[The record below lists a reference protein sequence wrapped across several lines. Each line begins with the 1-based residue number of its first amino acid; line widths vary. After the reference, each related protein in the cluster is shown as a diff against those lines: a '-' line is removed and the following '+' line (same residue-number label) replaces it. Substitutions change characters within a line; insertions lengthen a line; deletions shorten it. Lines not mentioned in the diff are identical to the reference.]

1 MTIVGRVNDERARR
15 AVSFSAVAEAYERAR
30 PEYPEE
36 AARWLTGEQPLDVVD
51 LAAGTGKLTRVLVRL
66 GHRVTAV
73 EPLPEMLDQLR
84 RAVPEAEPVIG
95 RAESMPLADGFADA
109 VVAGQAY
116 HWFDHGAALVEI
128 ARVLRPGGTFGA
140 IWNMRDEGVDWVAR
154 LSEVIGSEGSS
165 EREPED
171 EVAASGLYEPLEEAE
186 FRWEQPLDRVR
197 LRDLVLSRSYCA
209 SLPPGEREPV
219 LAAVEAL
226 YDEAAGPDG
235 LAMPYVT
242 YCFRARRA

>member
-1 MTIVGRVNDERARR
+1 VNEERVRLAL
-15 AVSFSAVAEAYERAR
+15 SFAAVAEAYERSR

-36 AARWLTGEQPLDVVD
+36 AARWLTGEPPRDVVD

-84 RAVPEAEPVIG
+84 VAVPEAEPVLG
-95 RAESMPLADGFADA
+95 RAESMPLADRFADA

-116 HWFDHGAALVEI
+116 HWFDHDAALVEI

-140 IWNMRDEGVDWVAR
+140 VWNMRDEGVDWVAR
-154 LSEVIGSEGSS
+154 LSELIGSEGQS

-171 EVAASGLYEPLEEAE
+171 EVAASGLYEPVEEAE
-186 FRWEQPLDRVR
+186 FRWEQPLDRAR

-209 SLPPGEREPV
+209 SLPPDEREPV
-219 LAAVEAL
+219 LAAVEGL
-226 YDEAAGPDG
+226 YDEVAGPDG

-242 YCFRARRA
+242 YCFRARRR

>member
-1 MTIVGRVNDERARR
+1 VSEERARR

-36 AARWLTGEQPLDVVD
+36 AAAWLTGEPPLEVVD

-66 GHRVTAV
+66 GHDVTAV

-84 RAVPEAEPVIG
+84 LAVPEAEPLLG
-95 RAESMPLADGFADA
+95 TAESMPLADRSADA

-116 HWFDHGAALVEI
+116 HWFDHAAALVEI

-140 IWNMRDEGVDWVAR
+140 IWNMRDETVDWVAR
-154 LSEVIGSEGSS
+154 LSAVIGSEGQS

-171 EVAASGLYEPLEEAE
+171 EVAASGLYEAVEEAE
-186 FRWEQPLDRVR
+186 FRWEQPLDRTR

-209 SLPPGEREPV
+209 SLPPEEREPV
-219 LAAVEAL
+219 LASVEAL
-226 YDEAAGPDG
+226 YDEVAGADG
-235 LAMPYVT
+235 LVMPYVT
-242 YCFRARRA
+242 YCFRARKR

>member
-1 MTIVGRVNDERARR
+1 M
-15 AVSFSAVAEAYERAR
+15 SFSAVAEAYERAR

-36 AARWLTGEQPLDVVD
+36 AALWLTGEPPRDVVD

-73 EPLPEMLDQLR
+73 EPLPAMLEQLR
-84 RAVPEAEPVIG
+84 RAVPKAEPVIG
-95 RAESMPLADGFADA
+95 KAESMPLPGASADA

-116 HWFDHGAALVEI
+116 HWFEHEAALLEI

-140 IWNMRDEGVDWVAR
+140 IWNMRDEDVDWVAR
-154 LSEVIGSEGSS
+154 LSALIGSEGQG

-186 FRWEQPLDRVR
+186 FRWEQPLDRTR

-209 SLPPGEREPV
+209 ALPSEEREPV
-219 LAAVEAL
+219 LASVEAL
-226 YDEAAGPDG
+226 YDEVAGPDG
-235 LAMPYVT
+235 LVMPYVT
-242 YCFRARRA
+242 YCFRAAKR

>member
-1 MTIVGRVNDERARR
+1 VNEERVRLAL
-15 AVSFSAVAEAYERAR
+15 SFAAVAEAYERSR

-36 AARWLTGEQPLDVVD
+36 AARWLTGEPPRDVVY

-84 RAVPEAEPVIG
+84 VAVSEAEPVLG
-95 RAESMPLADGFADA
+95 RAESVPLADRFADA

-116 HWFDHGAALVEI
+116 HWFDHDAALVEI

-140 IWNMRDEGVDWVAR
+140 VWNMRDEGVDWVAR
-154 LSEVIGSEGSS
+154 LSELIGSEGQS

-171 EVAASGLYEPLEEAE
+171 EVAASGLYEPVEEAE
-186 FRWEQPLDRVR
+186 FRWEQPLDRAR

-209 SLPPGEREPV
+209 SLPPDEREPV
-219 LAAVEAL
+219 LAAVEGL
-226 YDEAAGPDG
+226 YDEVAGPDG

-242 YCFRARRA
+242 YCFRARRR

>member
-1 MTIVGRVNDERARR
+1 VNEERVRLAL
-15 AVSFSAVAEAYERAR
+15 SFAAVAEAYERSR

-36 AARWLTGEQPLDVVD
+36 AARWLTGEPPRDVVD

-84 RAVPEAEPVIG
+84 VAVSEAGPVLG
-95 RAESMPLADGFADA
+95 RAESVPLADRFADA

-116 HWFDHGAALVEI
+116 HWFDHDAALVEI

-140 IWNMRDEGVDWVAR
+140 VWNMRDEGVDWVAR
-154 LSEVIGSEGSS
+154 LSELIGSEGQS

-171 EVAASGLYEPLEEAE
+171 EVAASGLYEPVEEAE
-186 FRWEQPLDRVR
+186 FRWEQPLDRAR

-209 SLPPGEREPV
+209 SLPPDEREPV
-219 LAAVEAL
+219 LAAVEGL
-226 YDEAAGPDG
+226 YDEVAGPDG

-242 YCFRARRA
+242 YCFRARRR

>member
-1 MTIVGRVNDERARR
+1 M
-15 AVSFSAVAEAYERAR
+15 SFSAVAEAYERAR

-36 AARWLTGEQPLDVVD
+36 AADWLTGEPPRDVVD

-84 RAVPEAEPVIG
+84 VAVPEAEPVIG
-95 RAESMPLADGFADA
+95 KAESMPLADGFADA

-116 HWFDHGAALVEI
+116 HWFDHDPALAEI

-140 IWNMRDEGVDWVAR
+140 IWNMRDESVDWVAR
-154 LSEVIGSEGSS
+154 LSAVVGSEGKS
-165 EREPED
+165 EREPEH

-186 FRWEQPLDRVR
+186 FRWEQTLDRAR

-209 SLPPGEREPV
+209 SLPPEEREPV
-219 LAAVEAL
+219 LASVEAL
-226 YDEAAGPDG
+226 YDEVAGPGG
-235 LAMPYVT
+235 LLMPYVT
-242 YCFRARRA
+242 YCFRARKR

>member
-1 MTIVGRVNDERARR
+1 VNEERVRLAL
-15 AVSFSAVAEAYERAR
+15 SFAAVAEAYERSR

-36 AARWLTGEQPLDVVD
+36 AARWLTGEPPRDVVD

-84 RAVPEAEPVIG
+84 VAVPEAEPALG
-95 RAESMPLADGFADA
+95 RAESMPLAEGSADA

-116 HWFDHGAALVEI
+116 HWFDHDAALVEI

-140 IWNMRDEGVDWVAR
+140 VWNMRDEAVGWVAR
-154 LSEVIGSEGSS
+154 LSELIGSEGQS

-171 EVAASGLYEPLEEAE
+171 EVAASGLYEPVEEAE
-186 FRWEQPLDRVR
+186 FRWEQPLDRMR

-209 SLPPGEREPV
+209 SLPPHEREPV
-219 LAAVEAL
+219 LAAVEGL
-226 YDEAAGPDG
+226 YDEVAGPDG

-242 YCFRARRA
+242 YCFRARRR

>member
-1 MTIVGRVNDERARR
+1 M
-15 AVSFSAVAEAYERAR
+15 SFSAVAEAYERAR

-36 AARWLTGEQPLDVVD
+36 AAAWLTGDPPRDVVD

-84 RAVPEAEPVIG
+84 AAVPEAEPVTG
-95 RAESMPLADGFADA
+95 KAESMPLADGFADA

-116 HWFDHGAALVEI
+116 HWFDHEAALVEI

-140 IWNMRDEGVDWVAR
+140 IWNMRDESVDWVAR
-154 LSEVIGSEGSS
+154 LSEVIGSEGQG

-171 EVAASGLYEPLEEAE
+171 EVAASGLYEPVEEAE
-186 FRWEQPLDRVR
+186 FRWEQPLDRGR

-209 SLPPGEREPV
+209 SLPPEEREPV
-219 LAAVEAL
+219 LASVEAL
-226 YDEAAGPDG
+226 YDEVAGPDG
-235 LAMPYVT
+235 LLMPYVT
-242 YCFRARRA
+242 YCFRARRR

>member
-1 MTIVGRVNDERARR
+1 
-15 AVSFSAVAEAYERAR
+15 VSFSAVAEAYERAR
-30 PEYPEE
+30 PEYPE
-36 AARWLTGEQPLDVVD
+36 AAAAWLTGEPPRDVVD

-84 RAVPEAEPVIG
+84 AAVPEAEPVIG

-116 HWFDHGAALVEI
+116 HWFDADPALVEI
-128 ARVLRPGGTFGA
+128 ARVLRPGGTLGA
-140 IWNMRDEGVDWVAR
+140 IWNMRDESVDWVAR
-154 LSEVIGSEGSS
+154 LSEVIGSEGQG

-186 FRWEQPLDRVR
+186 FRWEQQLDRAR

-209 SLPPGEREPV
+209 SLPPEEREPV

-226 YDEAAGPDG
+226 YDEAAGPEG
-235 LAMPYVT
+235 LPMPYVT
-242 YCFRARRA
+242 YCFRARKR